1 MTWIATALADTAQT
15 VHSQCYTLCRSK
27 MALAGKPAGI
37 FTSTAVQGGGQEVTI
52 LTSVTQ
58 VSRTCGGV
66 LKARC
71 NQGCRRCV
79 SNQRSSSKCEA
90 REPEG
95 QRVRWA

>member
-1 MTWIATALADTAQT
+1 
-15 VHSQCYTLCRSK
+15 

-58 VSRTCGGV
+58 VSSKCSGV

-71 NQGCRRCV
+71 NQGCSRCI
-79 SNQRSSSKCEA
+79 SNQRSNSKCEA
-90 REPEG
+90 RKPEG